1 MAMSDQP
8 GNAERYRSRAM
19 IFKSLRDQ
27 IDSMMVRDPA
37 ARSRIEVV
45 LAYPSLHAL
54 LIHRLAHAAWRRD
67 WRLLG
72 RVLSNFG
79 RFLTGIE
86 IHPGAKIGSRLFID
100 HGLGV
105 VIGETAEVGNDVTMY
120 HDVTLGGVLPS
131 VNSASQIGVKRHPT
145 IQDGVII
152 GSGAQVLGAIT
163 VGEGARIG
171 ANAVVTKD
179 VPAGVTVVGNP
190 SRVVMPHDR
199 RAATTFMAYGTP
211 TGEMADPLLRAI
223 EDLRSHVNTLS
234 VQVAELE
241 ARLAAEE
248 NRQAEDEPP
257 SLAASGKL

>member
-1 MAMSDQP
+1 
-8 GNAERYRSRAM
+8 M

-27 IDSMMVRDPA
+27 IDSMMLRDPA
-37 ARSRIEVV
+37 ARSRIEVI

-54 LIHRLAHAAWRRD
+54 LIHRLAHAVWRRG

-86 IHPGAKIGSRLFID
+86 IHPGATIGSRLFID

-105 VIGETAEVGNDVTMY
+105 VIGETAEVGDDVTMY

-131 VNSASQIGVKRHPT
+131 VNSAFQIGVKRHPT
-145 IQDGVII
+145 IRDGVII
-152 GSGAQVLGAIT
+152 GSGAQVLGAVT

-190 SRVVMPHDR
+190 SRIIMPKDK
-199 RAATTFMAYGTP
+199 RAAAAFMAYGTP

-223 EDLRSHVNTLS
+223 EDLRSHLNVLNAR
-234 VQVAELE
+234 VAELE
-241 ARLAAEE
+241 GRLAAEE
-248 NRQAEDEPP
+248 SPEAKDARPGV
-257 SLAASGKL
+257 AASGKL

>member
-1 MAMSDQP
+1 
-8 GNAERYRSRAM
+8 M

-27 IDSMMVRDPA
+27 IDLMMLRDPA
-37 ARSRIEVV
+37 ARSRIEVI

-54 LIHRLAHAAWRRD
+54 LIHRLAHAVWRRG

-86 IHPGAKIGSRLFID
+86 IHPGATIGSRLFID

-105 VIGETAEVGNDVTMY
+105 VIGETAEVGDDVTMY

-145 IQDGVII
+145 IRDGVII
-152 GSGAQVLGAIT
+152 GSGAQVLGAVT

-190 SRVVMPHDR
+190 SRIIMPKDK
-199 RAATTFMAYGTP
+199 RAAAAFMAYGTP

-223 EDLRSHVNTLS
+223 EDLRSHLNVLNAR
-234 VQVAELE
+234 VAELE
-241 ARLAAEE
+241 GRLAAEE
-248 NRQAEDEPP
+248 SPEAKDARPGV
-257 SLAASGKL
+257 AASGKL

>member
-1 MAMSDQP
+1 
-8 GNAERYRSRAM
+8 M

-27 IDSMMVRDPA
+27 IDSMMLRDPA
-37 ARSRIEVV
+37 ARSRIEVI

-54 LIHRLAHAAWRRD
+54 LIHRLAHAAWRRG

-105 VIGETAEVGNDVTMY
+105 VIGETAEVGDDVTMY

-145 IQDGVII
+145 IRDGVII
-152 GSGAQVLGAIT
+152 GSGAQVLGAVT

-190 SRVVMPHDR
+190 SRIIMPKDK
-199 RAATTFMAYGTP
+199 RAAAAFMAYGTP

-223 EDLRSHVNTLS
+223 EDLRSHLNVLNAR
-234 VQVAELE
+234 VAELE
-241 ARLAAEE
+241 GRLAAEE
-248 NRQAEDEPP
+248 SPEAKDARPGV
-257 SLAASGKL
+257 AASGKL

>member
-1 MAMSDQP
+1 
-8 GNAERYRSRAM
+8 M

-27 IDSMMVRDPA
+27 IDSMMLRDPA
-37 ARSRIEVV
+37 ARSRIEVI

-54 LIHRLAHAAWRRD
+54 LIHRLAHAVWRRG

-86 IHPGAKIGSRLFID
+86 IHPGATIGSRLFID

-105 VIGETAEVGNDVTMY
+105 VIGETAEVGDDVTMY

-145 IQDGVII
+145 IRDGVII
-152 GSGAQVLGAIT
+152 GSGAQVLGAVT

-190 SRVVMPHDR
+190 SRIIMPKDK
-199 RAATTFMAYGTP
+199 RAAAAFMAYGTP

-223 EDLRSHVNTLS
+223 EDLRSHLNVLNAR
-234 VQVAELE
+234 VAELE
-241 ARLAAEE
+241 GRLAAEE
-248 NRQAEDEPP
+248 SPEAKDARPGV
-257 SLAASGKL
+257 AASGKL